1 MFVVIGTTTADL
13 FISGVERM
21 PRFDGDEFTTS
32 SLSFCR
38 QPLTIALGG
47 NGANSAYVLRTLGA
61 PVRLCSGTGT
71 NEIGTLMT
79 GWLAAR
85 GVDLSAFLRRED
97 GTASTTTVIDD
108 RLNRLSFYYP
118 GLFSTYSA
126 ADLPP
131 SWLDGAHTLLITGY
145 PLLPGFH
152 GGGFAAILQTARA
165 RGVITA
171 LDIGP
176 AVDHSATLPALTPLL
191 PLVDILLTNEYEL
204 TVATGD
210 HDAEVGARRL
220 IAAGAASVV
229 VKRGQAG
236 ACLYSPDSIIQ
247 VEGFPVQASV
257 TIGAGDSFNAAFLYG
272 RHAGMSPAEAAAFAN
287 AAAAL
292 VVQGGR
298 SVLGAP
304 DVAAVE
310 AFLRQ
315 RRGV

>member
-21 PRFDGDEFTTS
+21 PHFDGDEFTTS

-38 QPLTIALGG
+38 KPLTITLGG
-47 NGANSAYVLRTLGA
+47 NGANSAYVLRTLGT

-71 NEIGTLMT
+71 NEIGALMVD
-79 GWLAAR
+79 WLATR
-85 GVDLSAFLRRED
+85 DVDLSAFLRRE
-97 GTASTTTVIDD
+97 GATASTTTIMDD

-118 GLFSTYSA
+118 GLFSTYNPS
-126 ADLPP
+126 DLPP
-131 SWLDGAHTLLITGY
+131 AWLDGAHTLLITGY

-152 GGGFAAILQTARA
+152 GGGFAAVLQAART
-165 RGVITA
+165 RNLLTA

-191 PLVDILLTNEYEL
+191 PLIDILFTNEYEL
-204 TVATGD
+204 SVATGED
-210 HDAEVGARRL
+210 DPAAGARRL
-220 IAAGAASVV
+220 LAAGATSVV

-236 ACLYSPDSIIQ
+236 ASLFGTDSTTH
-247 VEGFPVQASV
+247 VAGFPVQASV
-257 TIGAGDSFNAAFLYG
+257 TIGAGDSFNAAFLYAY
-272 RHAGMSPAEAAAFAN
+272 RAGMTLPQAATFAN
-287 AAAAL
+287 ATAAL

-304 DVAAVE
+304 DTAAVN
-310 AFLRQ
+310 AFLHQ
-315 RRGV
+315 YERG